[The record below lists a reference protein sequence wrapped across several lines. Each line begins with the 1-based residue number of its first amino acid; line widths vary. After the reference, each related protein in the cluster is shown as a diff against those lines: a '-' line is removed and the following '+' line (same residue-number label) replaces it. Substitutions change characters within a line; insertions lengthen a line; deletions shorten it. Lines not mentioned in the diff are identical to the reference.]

1 MTTPT
6 LMKTLGFVFG
16 FNGQNA
22 IIVNDLIIGLAIALL
37 AFGYSTAY
45 ERTRGLPGSPGCS
58 VCG

>member
-1 MTTPT
+1 
-6 LMKTLGFVFG
+6 MKTLGFVFG

-22 IIVNDLIIGLAIALL
+22 IIVNDLIIGLAVALL